1 MQKPFDEILKT
12 PIEYLKGVG
21 PERSK
26 WLKSEA
32 GIEYFEDLL
41 NYFPLRYED
50 RTRLLTI
57 DKITED
63 LKYVQF
69 TGKLISKNTVGD
81 GSSKRLVAEISD
93 GTGTVELVWFK
104 GLKWIDKIL
113 TPGKYYLV
121 FGRPNFF
128 KWQISIPHP
137 EIELIN
143 SEKEVI
149 DKMGL
154 QPVYSTS
161 EKLMAK
167 GLNSKS
173 IGKLTL
179 NLIEKVYHQISE
191 NLPSWV
197 IRQYD
202 FMPRNEAYKQI
213 HHPEN
218 EALLNQAKKRL
229 KYEEL
234 FFLQLMLL
242 KIKHQRNSLQ
252 RGFVFHEV
260 GELFNRFY
268 REKLP
273 FELTGAQKRVIKE
286 IRKDTLSGLQMNR
299 LLQGDVGSGKTVV
312 ALMSMLLAIDNG
324 YQAAL
329 MAPTEI
335 LAQQHYKTIS
345 GMLQGLPVNVGL
357 LTGSTKQSERRRLFS
372 SLIDGSLNILIG
384 THALLEEKV
393 EFKNLGFV
401 VIDEQHKFGVEQ
413 WSKMFSKNS
422 KPPHLLVMS
431 ATPIPR
437 TLAMTIYGDMDVSVL
452 DELPPGRKEVITVH
466 RYENR
471 RANIYEFIRSE
482 LQKGRQAYI
491 VFPLIEESEALDLKS
506 LQEGYE
512 QLEKIFPFP
521 LYRIGMVH
529 GKMDPVEKEYNMK
542 KFASGEIQLLVST
555 TVIEVGVDVPNA
567 SVMVIEHAER
577 FGLSQLHQLRGRV
590 GRGNDQAYCILVT
603 SSKLTEDARKRIQ
616 AMVSTNDG
624 FKIAE
629 IDMEIRGPGDIM
641 GTRQSGM
648 LKFKIANLLTDKLI
662 LEKARKDALQ
672 LIQSDPHLSNP
683 ELQSTANW
691 LSYIKS
697 QHEYL
702 NVL

>member
-161 EKLMAK
+161 EKLIAK

-202 FMPRNEAYKQI
+202 LMPRNEAYKQI

-413 WSKMFSKNS
+413 RSKMFSKNS

-648 LKFKIANLLTDKLI
+648 LKFKIANLLTDQLI

-683 ELQSTANW
+683 EHQSTANW

>member
-21 PERSK
+21 PERSR
-26 WLKSEA
+26 WLKNEA

-218 EALLNQAKKRL
+218 EVLLNQAKKRL

-252 RGFVFHEV
+252 KGFVFHEV

-413 WSKMFSKNS
+413 RSKMFSKNS

-529 GKMDPVEKEYNMK
+529 GKMDPDEKEYNMK

-648 LKFKIANLLTDKLI
+648 LKFKIANLLTDQLI

-683 ELQSTANW
+683 EHQSTANW

>member
-413 WSKMFSKNS
+413 RSKMFSKNS

-683 ELQSTANW
+683 EHQSTANW

>member
-1 MQKPFDEILKT
+1 
-12 PIEYLKGVG
+12 
-21 PERSK
+21 
-26 WLKSEA
+26 
-32 GIEYFEDLL
+32 
-41 NYFPLRYED
+41 
-50 RTRLLTI
+50 
-57 DKITED
+57 
-63 LKYVQF
+63 
-69 TGKLISKNTVGD
+69 
-81 GSSKRLVAEISD
+81 
-93 GTGTVELVWFK
+93 
-104 GLKWIDKIL
+104 
-113 TPGKYYLV
+113 
-121 FGRPNFF
+121 
-128 KWQISIPHP
+128 
-137 EIELIN
+137 
-143 SEKEVI
+143 
-149 DKMGL
+149 
-154 QPVYSTS
+154 
-161 EKLMAK
+161 
-167 GLNSKS
+167 
-173 IGKLTL
+173 
-179 NLIEKVYHQISE
+179 LIEKVYHQISE

-218 EALLNQAKKRL
+218 EVLLNQAKKRL

-252 RGFVFHEV
+252 KGFVFHEV

-413 WSKMFSKNS
+413 RSKMFSKNS

-529 GKMDPVEKEYNMK
+529 GKMDPDEKEYNMK

-590 GRGNDQAYCILVT
+590 GRGNEQAYCILVT

-648 LKFKIANLLTDKLI
+648 LKFKIANLLTDQLI

-683 ELQSTANW
+683 EHQSTANW

>member
-413 WSKMFSKNS
+413 RSKMFSKNS

>member
-161 EKLMAK
+161 EKLIAK

-218 EALLNQAKKRL
+218 EVLLNQAKKRL

-252 RGFVFHEV
+252 KGFVFHEV

-413 WSKMFSKNS
+413 RSKMFSKNS

-491 VFPLIEESEALDLKS
+491 VFPMIEESEALDLKS

-529 GKMDPVEKEYNMK
+529 GKMDPDEKEYNMK

-590 GRGNDQAYCILVT
+590 GRGNEQAYCILVT

-648 LKFKIANLLTDKLI
+648 LKFKIANLLTDQLI

-683 ELQSTANW
+683 EHQSTANW

>member
-234 FFLQLMLL
+234 FFLQLILL

-413 WSKMFSKNS
+413 RSKMFSKNS

>member
-41 NYFPLRYED
+41 NYFTLRYED

-413 WSKMFSKNS
+413 RSKMFSKNS